1 MPRRHLICFL
11 TICTV
16 CATIVPISAQETK
29 PAAKPAAN
37 VPAPPA
43 EKSNPAA
50 ASLPDL
56 SKVSASD
63 IEKAYEGAEQ
73 PEAVKMLLAISK
85 GSSMGAND
93 GWFGPADSRFSF
105 KWLAE
110 RQGTP
115 EATAIPKDKFL
126 GEAVWFARLDRNKDG
141 RITPDDLDWSDRN
154 PWVQQ
159 AYLVNRIFRR
169 MDPSGDGKV
178 TQDELTKFFQMASEG
193 KDYVSSE
200 NLRDALLGGASGFT
214 PGDAPNKE
222 MLIRALF
229 AGEVGSL
236 NEGPKLNAQAP
247 LFALK
252 THDGEKMVNLA
263 DLIGKQPIVLTFGN
277 FTCGPFRSMFP
288 GVEDIRTRFA
298 EKATFLMVYVR
309 EAHPSDGWKMES
321 NKRVGVEVAQ
331 PKTYAERTAVAGQ
344 CHAMLK
350 PTMPLLVDEINDPVG
365 SAYSGP
371 PARMYV
377 IDVDG
382 KVAYKSGRGP
392 FGFKTGEME
401 QALVMALMER
411 AALQA
416 KPAQPAAAAG
426 N

>member
-1 MPRRHLICFL
+1 MSVKTVISQFVAC
-11 TICTV
+11 TIL
-16 CATIVPISAQETK
+16 CASISVHAQE
-29 PAAKPAAN
+29 AKPAA
-37 VPAPPA
+37 PATDA
-43 EKSNPAA
+43 
-50 ASLPDL
+50 DL
-56 SKVSASD
+56 SKISTSD
-63 IEKAYEGAEQ
+63 IEKAYEGVEQ

-85 GSSMGAND
+85 GAQMGAND
-93 GWFGPADSRFSF
+93 GWFGPADSRFSY

-115 EATAIPKDKFL
+115 DAEAIPKDKFQ
-126 GEAVWFARLDRNKDG
+126 GEESWFARLDRNKDG
-141 RITPDDLDWSDRN
+141 RITASDLDWSDRN

-159 AYLVNRIFRR
+159 AYMVNRIFRR
-169 MDPSGDGKV
+169 MDPSGDGRMSQEELQDFFKAAADGKEYV
-178 TQDELTKFFQMASEG
+178 T
-193 KDYVSSE
+193 SE
-200 NLRDALLGGASGFT
+200 NLRDALLGGMGGFS
-214 PGDAPNKE
+214 PGDAPSKE
-222 MLIRALF
+222 ILIRGLF

-247 LFALK
+247 LFTLK
-252 THDGEKMVNLA
+252 THDGEKLVNLA
-263 DLIGKQPIVLTFGN
+263 DFVGKQPIVITFGN
-277 FTCGPFRSMFP
+277 YTCSPFRSMFQ
-288 GVEDIRTRFA
+288 GVEDIHTRFA

-331 PKTYAERTAVAGQ
+331 PKTFAERNAVANQ
-344 CHAMLK
+344 CHALLK
-350 PTMPLLVDEINDPVG
+350 PNMPLLVDEINDPVG
-365 SAYSGP
+365 NAYSGG

-377 IDVDG
+377 IDLDG

-401 QALVMALMER
+401 QALVMTLMER